1 MCVCVYACVY
11 VCMYVCVCVGEPDYD
26 NNFNAKLTKWKV
38 GPEPEEIIVD
48 RNNNTVGHGR
58 FTQGTHVRTYFC
70 ICIFICMYV
79 CMYLCMY
86 LYTDEYVC
94 I

>member
-1 MCVCVYACVY
+1 
-11 VCMYVCVCVGEPDYD
+11 MYVWYAGEPDYD

-58 FTQGTHVRTYFC
+58 FTQG
-70 ICIFICMYV
+70 
-79 CMYLCMY
+79 
-86 LYTDEYVC
+86 E
-94 I
+94 